1 MTKKYRTKQIL
12 IDEQTV
18 EIEGLK
24 KTIEDQYKEIDNLH
38 KQFEEKEKRHKD
50 ILSWRDIQL
59 KRECEKLHEIR
70 NQEFQEDSYKNRI
83 KYEARKFA
91 DIVSPEASITVYEDH
106 YRPDEPTTVL
116 ANIQVF
122 EELFDD
128 EVGGEM
134 KTDLLKEMDKLSE
147 ALSAFYS
154 ALSCDIRINMSINR
168 Y

>member
-1 MTKKYRTKQIL
+1 MTKKYTTKQTI
-12 IDEQTV
+12 IDEQAQQV
-18 EIEGLK
+18 EDLSQQVK
-24 KTIEDQYKEIDNLH
+24 DLEI
-38 KQFEEKEKRHKD
+38 K
-50 ILSWRDIQL
+50 
-59 KRECEKLHEIR
+59 IR
-70 NQEFQEDSYKNRI
+70 NQEFREDTYKNRI

-91 DIVSPEASITVYEDH
+91 DIVCPEASITVYEDH
-106 YRPDEPTTVL
+106 YRPDTPMTVL

-154 ALSCDIRINMSINR
+154 ALECEIRINMSINR